1 MKKNTQLLGA
11 LVAVSLFS
19 IVVGCGKEAKP
30 VSQPVSTPAAI
41 SGNAIQLPPAEK
53 SEVTLRLN
61 WKIKGEFAPFF
72 VAIDKGFYEKYGL
85 KVNVL
90 EGNGSA
96 DTLKTVSL
104 GKEEFGI
111 NSGVEPAQGLAEN
124 MKVQMIGS
132 FMTKSPLMIV
142 SFPGS
147 PIKTPKDLEGRKIAM
162 NTTSTFSKVFPKF
175 MESQGVD
182 ASKVTQVKVDS
193 SGISGL
199 FLTKQVQA
207 AEVFASND
215 YPKFELKSEEKL
227 DTLLLSDYG
236 FDIPGLTMIANT
248 DFLKA
253 NPNTTKRFLAAI
265 SEAFEY
271 TLKNRE
277 ESVQILKKHFP
288 DVLDV
293 KVTLAQINRTAEL
306 IEVSPTQPIGWMD
319 EKKMQQTLTLL
330 EDTGFITKKV
340 DINQY
345 FTNEYLP
352 KK

>member
-1 MKKNTQLLGA
+1 MKKKNRFA
-11 LVAVSLFS
+11 SILVVLSLFS
-19 IVVGCGKEAKP
+19 FVVGCGAVEKQNN
-30 VSQPVSTPAAI
+30 QPV
-41 SGNAIQLPPAEK
+41 NASETNSVNSEIPPPEK
-53 SEVTLRLN
+53 KEVTLRLN

-72 VAIDKGFYEKYGL
+72 VAIDKGIYEKYGL

-96 DTLKTVSL
+96 NTLKIVSL

-111 NSGVEPAQGLAEN
+111 SSGVEPAQGLTEG
-124 MKVQMIGS
+124 MKVQMIAS
-132 FMTKSPLMIV
+132 YMTKSPLMIV
-142 SFPGS
+142 SYPGS
-147 PIKTPKDLEGRKIAM
+147 PIKTPKDLEGKKIVM

-193 SGISGL
+193 SAISGL

-215 YPKFELKSEEKL
+215 YPNLEIKSKEKL
-227 DTLLLSDYG
+227 ATLLLSDYG
-236 FDIPGLTMIANT
+236 FDIPGLTMISNT
-248 DFLKA
+248 DFLKQ
-253 NPNTTKRFLAAI
+253 NPNTTKRFLAAL

-271 TLKNRE
+271 TLKNRDE
-277 ESVQILKKHFP
+277 AVQILKKHFP

-293 KVTLAQINRTAEL
+293 EITLAQINRTAEL
-306 IEVSPTQPIGWMD
+306 IELSSTQPVGWMD
-319 EKKMQQTLTLL
+319 EKKMQETLNLL
-330 EDTGFITKKV
+330 EDTEFLTKKV
-340 DINQY
+340 DIKQY
-345 FTNEYLP
+345 YTNEYLP